1 MYKDFDKWYLTQHPD
16 GVAEAKQGRKEPGE
30 HNRKDYMHEFASSTG
45 PKVPTTLE
53 QQPLTSWPNNT
64 EKPNPFSQLS
74 ALDKAGF
81 IGSGLGMLGQ
91 AATMM
96 KKETI
101 PTNYNPYKHRI
112 DNMISSRLNSSY
124 QPMYNRLNAEANS
137 ALDRDNSRSINVQR
151 GLNNN
156 TYATKMQ
163 ILSELGFAE
172 NEQKNKIILENA
184 NILNNLGAQ
193 DVQARNI
200 QEELQARTTGARRQG
215 LRGLMANN
223 SEQFSNT
230 VFSQSFANKTAQD
243 MLKWMSTIAPDF
255 KIDAN
260 TLSEMNE
267 LVNDPDAAP
276 IIALFKSGYNK
287 PDAKEILIKQL
298 EELNAKRIAKG
309 EKSIDINLAVV
320 ALDQKLQTDNKPK

>member
-1 MYKDFDKWYLTQHPD
+1 M
-16 GVAEAKQGRKEPGE
+16 
-30 HNRKDYMHEFASSTG
+30 
-45 PKVPTTLE
+45 
-53 QQPLTSWPNNT
+53 
-64 EKPNPFSQLS
+64 
-74 ALDKAGF
+74 
-81 IGSGLGMLGQ
+81 
-91 AATMM
+91 
-96 KKETI
+96 
-101 PTNYNPYKHRI
+101 
-112 DNMISSRLNSSY
+112 
-124 QPMYNRLNAEANS
+124 
-137 ALDRDNSRSINVQR
+137 
-151 GLNNN
+151 
-156 TYATKMQ
+156 
-163 ILSELGFAE
+163 
-172 NEQKNKIILENA
+172 
-184 NILNNLGAQ
+184 NNLGAQ